1 MDAGYVPISCS
12 VFASAQVGDKSKRQA
27 AEEENQGFKT
37 TAEKMKKSYDTGDL
51 NEVIQLYNKHC
62 LKDGK
67 EKKGFKKA
75 KKKTRADIYQWL
87 TLSYMAL
94 DMPEQGNIYL
104 EKVLALR
111 PYEGVD
117 NYWLSIRQA
126 ARGKYYTAPR
136 LLVGVTLGPNM
147 TFARPNKRYSFFNPT
162 NESESIKEQYHK
174 DYGGGPGH
182 SLGTRWGII
191 AEYTLTKN
199 FSLRFHPSLY
209 HIKFRYINRYNW
221 TPPVT
226 GVVEAIDAKL
236 THDQSLYY
244 IELPLA
250 IKYRLVT
257 PGSPFHPYLQ
267 IGGFFRLRASA
278 YKSIEVAVVP
288 EMATFTGEDKIDIRK
303 RFDRGGGG
311 LLIGAG
317 IGYDARGF
325 RLEAE
330 LNFKYQVNNI
340 VNEKYRDDNQQLV
353 FAYFDV
359 FDDMKL
365 INWDLSINILVPLT
379 FKVFR
384 R

>member
-1 MDAGYVPISCS
+1 MFLFLCS
-12 VFASAQVGDKSKRQA
+12 VFASAQVGDKSKQQA
-27 AEEENQGFKT
+27 AQEENQGFET

-51 NEVIQLYNKHC
+51 NEVIRLYNKHC

-67 EKKGFKKA
+67 EKAGFKQA
-75 KKKTRADIYQWL
+75 KKKTRADIYQWV

-94 DMPEQGNIYL
+94 DMPEQGNICL
-104 EKVLALR
+104 EKLLALR
-111 PYEGVD
+111 PYERVD

-136 LLVGVTLGPNM
+136 LLVGVKMGSNV
-147 TFARPNKRYSFFNPT
+147 TFARPTRCYSFFNPT
-162 NESESIKEQYHK
+162 NENESMMEQYHK
-174 DYGGGPGH
+174 DYSSGLSH
-182 SLGTRWGII
+182 SWGTQWGFI

-199 FSLRFHPSLY
+199 FSVSLQPSLY
-209 HIKFRYINRYNW
+209 HIKFRYINEYNW

-226 GVVEAIDAKL
+226 GVVDAIDARL

-244 IELPLA
+244 IELPLV

-257 PGSPFHPYLQ
+257 PGSQFHPYLQ
-267 IGGFFRLRASA
+267 IGGFFRIREAA
-278 YKSIEVAVVP
+278 NKSIEVTMEP
-288 EMATFTGEDKIDIRK
+288 EIATFTGEDKIDIRK
-303 RFDRGGGG
+303 RFAWGGGG
-311 LLIGAG
+311 ILIGAG
-317 IGYDARGF
+317 IGYDARGI
-325 RLEAE
+325 RVEAE
-330 LNFKYQVNNI
+330 VNFKYQFNNI
-340 VNEKYRDDNQQLV
+340 VNGKYRDDNQQLV

-365 INWDLSINILVPLT
+365 KNWDLSINILLPLS